1 MEERANSFLS
11 WCLHSSMDNLP
22 QSGALSE
29 TVVNG
34 GSLDDSTIA
43 LTSMN
48 DGEYAQKRAA
58 FLTRTQTLLSK
69 FSAAGGGS
77 IFVAAEVHKQAE
89 ERAIQKQREDKEYAM
104 LQGTTGADS
113 PSLFP
118 GEASYLDKN
127 IYKAEGGQAN
137 TDKPWESPFED
148 STHCHFVG
156 ANISRLAEMFKIQ
169 NRDNGFISHHT
180 KDFIS
185 ELDVGFESSYD
196 KAEERRQEEIRETEN
211 EREI

>member
-11 WCLHSSMDNLP
+11 WCLHSSMDTP
-22 QSGALSE
+22 AQSGATFA

-43 LTSMN
+43 LTSM
-48 DGEYAQKRAA
+48 DDSEYAQKRAA
-58 FLTRTQTLLSK
+58 FLTRTQTLLSR

-118 GEASYLDKN
+118 GDASYLDKN

-148 STHCHFVG
+148 STHYHFVG
-156 ANISRLAEMFKIQ
+156 ANISRLAEMFC
-169 NRDNGFISHHT
+169 
-180 KDFIS
+180 
-185 ELDVGFESSYD
+185 
-196 KAEERRQEEIRETEN
+196 
-211 EREI
+211 